1 MNVSNENDFKQENL
15 ENDLIKI
22 ISAVKNN
29 FYKIENNMQDEE
41 ESKSRI
47 NDEEIEYN
55 DDFSKIKDIANKI
68 STYLYLYR

>member
-68 STYLYLYR
+68 S